1 MVQTEFIMV
10 SKGSPFET
18 EIVPEIR
25 LFNEYFGGG
34 MNSVVFQEI
43 REAQGLAYSAY
54 SNFSLANKK
63 DRSNYLFAYVG
74 TQADKQPEAMD
85 AMLNLLNNL
94 PESEEAFN
102 IAKESILSKIE
113 SERITKSDILWSY
126 ESALD
131 LGLDYDLR
139 RDVYEKVK
147 SMTFDDLKK
156 FHQKYI
162 KGQSFVTVL
171 IGSRDKI
178 DFGELKKYGQI
189 RELSLSEIF
198 GYEEVQEL
206 MLEM

>member
-1 MVQTEFIMV
+1 MVQTEFIMI
-10 SKGSPFET
+10 SKGNQFNP

-54 SNFSLANKK
+54 SNYSLANKK
-63 DRSNYLFAYVG
+63 DKSNYLLAYVG

-113 SERITKSDILWSY
+113 SERITKSSD
-126 ESALD
+126 AL
-131 LGLDYDLR
+131 
-139 RDVYEKVK
+139 
-147 SMTFDDLKK
+147 
-156 FHQKYI
+156 
-162 KGQSFVTVL
+162 
-171 IGSRDKI
+171 
-178 DFGELKKYGQI
+178 EL
-189 RELSLSEIF
+189 
-198 GYEEVQEL
+198 
-206 MLEM
+206 